1 MTVFAIVTSAVLG
14 MSTQAAGCGAAPQ
27 SGSGVPVSNATLPI
41 VVTPSGIGSTTVTT
55 TVSTRLPLAG
65 TVRPL
70 QVTTP
75 PACTPPLSADTKPTF
90 GSSGSVRP

>member
-1 MTVFAIVTSAVLG
+1 MTVFAIVTSAALG
-14 MSTQAAGCGAAPQ
+14 MSTHPAGCGTASQ

-55 TVSTRLPLAG
+55 TVSTRLPPAG

-70 QVTTP
+70 QVTMP
-75 PACTPPLSADTKPTF
+75 PASVPPLSAETNTTF
-90 GSSGSVRP
+90 ASSGSVTP